1 MPPTN
6 PPSDVRRLLAEA
18 ARLGQSGRLKEA
30 AAHCRQALAI
40 APDNVEALHL
50 LGLVALQSGRPED
63 ALRRFRAAVEID
75 GRFAPAHN
83 HAGVALCA
91 LGRLDE
97 GIASYRQAVGCAPN
111 DPNAHHNLGVAL
123 LRAREH
129 SEAIA
134 VLERALELAPGNVE
148 ALNTLGNALRDLG
161 ELDRAAARYKK
172 AAELAPGR
180 ARTWNNLGVLYHR
193 MGAHD
198 QAVGF
203 YGKAL
208 ALAPDYAEAH
218 NNLGAVYLDQERA
231 KEARASFQR
240 ALEANPNF
248 AEAHINLGDL
258 ASRLGRPEDSVDHY
272 RRVVDGGLG
281 SPANVASALDGLV
294 WTLRRLCRWKDLAG
308 LTGDLV
314 ALAEDAGRTT
324 ESGKL
329 SPFRSLSLPLSPQ
342 AQRRIAERHA
352 RTVRLGQPAAPA
364 DRSKD
369 ADRQLR
375 IGYMSADFRD
385 HPVGHLIAG
394 LFSRHD
400 RAAVEVFAYA
410 IGPRDE
416 SVWRKRIMSGADQ
429 FRDLRD
435 FGADEVAGRIAAD
448 GIDVLVDLM
457 GYTEHA
463 RPEILALRPAPVQIN
478 WLGFPGTMGA
488 PFVDYLMADPV
499 IIPDDAMAGYSEA
512 VIQLPH
518 CYQVND
524 RDQEIA
530 LEAPS
535 RADCGLPESGF
546 VFCCFNN
553 AYKIEPELFDIWM
566 RLLAAV
572 PDSVL
577 WLFKGDGEVEP
588 NLRREAEARG
598 VEGARLVFAERLTK
612 PMHLARHVHVDLF
625 LDTLP
630 YNAHTTASDA
640 LWCGL
645 PVVTRPGRTFASRV
659 AGSLVT
665 AIGVPELI
673 VPDVEAYEAL
683 ALKLATDPEALDAV
697 RAKLKANRLITPLF
711 DTELFARHL
720 ERAYDLVWQR
730 HREGL
735 PPAPVQVPPAKGKG
749 AATTD

>member
-1 MPPTN
+1 MPPSK
-6 PPSDVRRLLAEA
+6 PHGDIPGLLAEA
-18 ARLGQSGRLKEA
+18 ARLGQSGRLPEA
-30 AAHCRQALAI
+30 AARCEQVLAT

-63 ALRRFRAAVEID
+63 ALRRFQAATKID
-75 GRFAPAHN
+75 GRFGPAYN
-83 HAGVALCA
+83 HAGVALFA

-97 GIASYRQAVGCAPN
+97 GIASYRQAVSCAPN

-129 SEAIA
+129 HEAIA
-134 VLERALELAPGNVE
+134 VLEKALELAPGNVE

-161 ELDRAAARYKK
+161 ELDEAAARYQK

-180 ARTWNNLGVLYHR
+180 PRTWNNLGVLSHR
-193 MGAHD
+193 MGAHER
-198 QAVGF
+198 AIG
-203 YGKAL
+203 YYAKAL
-208 ALAPDYAEAH
+208 QLAPDYAEAH

-240 ALEANPNF
+240 ALEVNPDF

-258 ASRLGRPEDSVDHY
+258 SSRLGRPEDSVDHY
-272 RRVVDGGLG
+272 RRVVDGALG
-281 SPANVASALDGLV
+281 SPGNVASALDGLV
-294 WTLRRLCRWKDLAG
+294 WTLRRLCRWGDLPG
-308 LTGDLV
+308 LTRDLV
-314 ALAEDAGRTT
+314 ALAEDPERIA
-324 ESGKL
+324 ESAKL
-329 SPFRSLSLPLSPQ
+329 SPFRSLSLPLSPG

-352 RTVRLGQPAAPA
+352 RAIRRGPSPPPA
-364 DRSKD
+364 DRTD
-369 ADRQLR
+369 EADRRLR

-400 RAAVEVFAYA
+400 RRAVEVVAYA

-416 SVWRKRIMSGADQ
+416 SAWRKRIMNGADR

-435 FGADEVAGRIAAD
+435 AGSDEVAERIAAD
-448 GIDVLVDLM
+448 GIDILVDLM

-463 RPEILALRPAPVQIN
+463 RPEVLALRPAPVQIN

-499 IIPDDAMAGYSEA
+499 IIPEDAAADYSEA
-512 VIQLPH
+512 VIRLPH

-530 LEAPS
+530 LNAPS
-535 RADCGLPESGF
+535 RADCGLAEAGF

-553 AYKIEPELFDIWM
+553 AYKIEPALFDVWM

-572 PDSVL
+572 PGSAL
-577 WLFKGDGEVEP
+577 WLFKGDGEVET

-598 VEGARLVFAERLTK
+598 VDGARLVFAERLTK
-612 PMHLARHVHVDLF
+612 PLHLARHVHADLF
-625 LDTLP
+625 LDTFP

-659 AGSLVT
+659 AASLVT

-673 VPDVEAYEAL
+673 TPDLEAYEAL
-683 ALKLATDPEALDAV
+683 ALKLATDGEALGAV
-697 RAKLKANRLITPLF
+697 RAKLRANRLKAPLF

-720 ERAYDLVWQR
+720 ERAYALVWQR
-730 HREGL
+730 HRDGL
-735 PPAPVQVPPAKGKG
+735 PPAAVKVSR
-749 AATTD
+749 

>member
-1 MPPTN
+1 MPPTD
-6 PPSDVRRLLAEA
+6 PPSDVRRLLAEV
-18 ARLGQSGRLKEA
+18 ARLGQAGRLKEA
-30 AAHCRQALAI
+30 AACCEKALAV
-40 APDNVEALHL
+40 APKNVEALHL
-50 LGLVALQSGRPED
+50 RGLVALQSGRPKD
-63 ALRRFRAAVEID
+63 ALRRFQAAVKID
-75 GRFAPAHN
+75 RRFAPAHN

-91 LGRLDE
+91 LGRLHE
-97 GIASYRQAVGCAPN
+97 GIASYRQAVDCAPQ

-123 LRAREH
+123 LRAGEHRE
-129 SEAIA
+129 ATT

-148 ALNTLGNALRDLG
+148 ALNTLGNALRDQG
-161 ELDRAAARYKK
+161 ELDEAAARYQK

-193 MGAHD
+193 MGAHE
-198 QAVGF
+198 QAIGY

-218 NNLGAVYLDQERA
+218 NNLGAVFLDQERA
-231 KEARASFQR
+231 KEAKASFQR
-240 ALEANPNF
+240 ALQVNADF

-258 ASRLGRPEDSVDHY
+258 ASRLGHPEDSVDHY

-281 SPANVASALDGLV
+281 SPNNVASALDGLV
-294 WTLRRLCRWKDLAG
+294 WTLRRLCRWKDLPK
-308 LTGDLV
+308 LTGHLV
-314 ALAEDAGRTT
+314 ALAEDEARAAETA
-324 ESGKL
+324 KL
-329 SPFRSLSLPLSPQ
+329 SPFRSLSLPLSPR

-352 RTVRLGQPAAPA
+352 RAVRRGRPATTA
-364 DRSKD
+364 DRPNEE
-369 ADRQLR
+369 DRPLR
-375 IGYMSADFRD
+375 VGYMSADFRD

-400 RAAVEVFAYA
+400 RKAVQVLAYA
-410 IGPRDE
+410 IGPRDD
-416 SVWRKRIMSGADQ
+416 SAWRKRIMGGADQ
-429 FRDLRD
+429 FRDVRD
-435 FGADEVAGRIAAD
+435 FDVDEIAGKIADD
-448 GIDVLVDLM
+448 GIDILVDLM

-463 RPEILALRPAPVQIN
+463 RPEVLALRPAPVQIN

-499 IIPDDAMAGYSEA
+499 IIPDDDMAGYSEA

-518 CYQVND
+518 SYQVND

-530 LEAPS
+530 LDAPS

-566 RLLAAV
+566 RLLSAV
-572 PDSVL
+572 SGSVL

-612 PMHLARHVHVDLF
+612 PLHLARHVHADLF
-625 LDTLP
+625 LDTFP

-659 AGSLVT
+659 AASLVT
-665 AIGVPELI
+665 AMGVPELI
-673 VPDVEAYEAL
+673 APDVGAYEAL
-683 ALKLATDPEALDAV
+683 AVKLATDPQALDSV
-697 RAKLKANRLITPLF
+697 RTKLKDNRLKTPLF

-720 ERAYDLVWQR
+720 ERAYALVWRQ
-730 HREGL
+730 HLKGQS
-735 PPAPVQVPPAKGKG
+735 PAPVKVPPAKGED
-749 AATTD
+749 AAPAA

>member
-1 MPPTN
+1 MPPSN
-6 PPSDVRRLLAEA
+6 LSRDVHRLLAEA
-18 ARLGQSGRLKEA
+18 ARLGQGGQLKKA
-30 AAHCRQALAI
+30 ASCCKQVLAI

-50 LGLVALQSGRPED
+50 LGLVALQSGRPEE
-63 ALRRFRAAVEID
+63 ALRRFRAAVEINS
-75 GRFAPAHN
+75 RFAAAHN

-123 LRAREH
+123 LRARKH

-161 ELDRAAARYKK
+161 ELDRAAARYHK
-172 AAELAPGR
+172 AAEIAPGL

-193 MGAHD
+193 MGVHE
-198 QAVGF
+198 QAIGF
-203 YGKAL
+203 YSKAL
-208 ALAPDYAEAH
+208 SLAPDYAEAH
-218 NNLGAVYLDQERA
+218 NNLGAVYLDLERA
-231 KEARASFQR
+231 KEARACFER
-240 ALEANPNF
+240 ALEANPKF

-258 ASRLGRPEDSVDHY
+258 SSRLGRPEDSVDHY

-294 WTLRRLCRWKDLAG
+294 WTLRRLCRWKGLAG
-308 LTGDLV
+308 LTRDLLV
-314 ALAEDAGRTT
+314 LAEDAGRTP
-324 ESGKL
+324 EAAKL

-342 AQRRIAERHA
+342 AQKRIAERHA
-352 RTVRLGQPAAPA
+352 RNVRIGRPTAPA
-364 DRSKD
+364 DRSNES
-369 ADRQLR
+369 DRPLR
-375 IGYMSADFRD
+375 VGYMSADFRD

-400 RAAVEVFAYA
+400 RGAVEVFAYA
-410 IGPRDE
+410 IGPRDD
-416 SVWRKRIMSGADQ
+416 SPWRKRIMSGADR

-435 FGADEVAGRIAAD
+435 VGSDEVAARIAAD
-448 GIDVLVDLM
+448 GVDVLVDLM

-463 RPEILALRPAPVQIN
+463 RPEVLALRPAPVQIN

-499 IIPDDAMAGYSEA
+499 IVSEDAMADYSEA

-518 CYQVND
+518 RYQVND

-530 LEAPS
+530 VDAPS
-535 RADCGLPESGF
+535 RADCGLPDSGF

-553 AYKIEPELFDIWM
+553 TYKITPELFDIWM

-572 PDSVL
+572 PDSLL

-588 NLRREAEARG
+588 NLRREAETRG
-598 VEGARLVFAERLTK
+598 VDGARLVFAERLTK
-612 PMHLARHVHVDLF
+612 PRHLARHVHADLF
-625 LDTLP
+625 LDTFP

-645 PVVTRPGRTFASRV
+645 PIVTRPGRNFASRV
-659 AGSLVT
+659 AASLVT

-673 VPDVEAYEAL
+673 TPDVEAYEAL
-683 ALKLATDPEALDAV
+683 ALKLATDPESLGAI
-697 RAKLKANRLITPLF
+697 RTKLGENRLKTPLF
-711 DTELFARHL
+711 DTELFARDL
-720 ERAYDLVWQR
+720 ERAYAMAWQR

-735 PPAPVQVPPAKGKG
+735 KPSAILVPSANGKG
-749 AATTD
+749 AIALD

>member
-1 MPPTN
+1 MPQSN
-6 PPSDVRRLLAEA
+6 HPSDVGRLLAEA
-18 ARLGQSGRLKEA
+18 ARLGQAGRLPEA
-30 AAHCRQALAI
+30 AARCEQVLAT

-63 ALRRFRAAVEID
+63 ALRRFRTAVKID
-75 GRFAPAHN
+75 AGFAPAHN

-97 GIASYRQAVGCAPN
+97 GIASYRRAVGCAPN
-111 DPNAHHNLGVAL
+111 DPNGHHNLGVAL
-123 LRAREH
+123 LRSREH
-129 SEAIA
+129 REAVA

-161 ELDRAAARYKK
+161 ELDKAAERYHK

-180 ARTWNNLGVLYHR
+180 PRTWNNLGVLYHR
-193 MGAHD
+193 MGAHER
-198 QAVGF
+198 AIGY

-218 NNLGAVYLDQERA
+218 NNLGAVHLDQERA
-231 KEARASFQR
+231 KEASACFRR
-240 ALEANPNF
+240 ALEANPDF

-258 ASRLGRPEDSVDHY
+258 SSRLGRPADSVDCY
-272 RRVVDGGLG
+272 RRVVAGALG
-281 SPANVASALDGLV
+281 SPGNVASALDGLV
-294 WTLRRLCRWKDLAG
+294 WTLRRLCRWDDLAG
-308 LTGDLV
+308 LTRDLV
-314 ALAEDAGRTT
+314 ALAEDAERI
-324 ESGKL
+324 EAAAKL
-329 SPFRSLSLPLSPQ
+329 SPFRSLSLPLSPG

-352 RTVRLGQPAAPA
+352 RDIRRGRPVARAERPNAADQP
-364 DRSKD
+364 
-369 ADRQLR
+369 LR

-394 LFSRHD
+394 LFARHD
-400 RAAVEVFAYA
+400 RHAVEAYAYA

-416 SVWRKRIMSGADQ
+416 SVWRKRIMSGADR

-435 FGADEVAGRIAAD
+435 VASDEVAGRIAAD
-448 GIDVLVDLM
+448 GIDILVDLM

-463 RPEILALRPAPVQIN
+463 RPEVLALRPAPVQID
-478 WLGFPGTMGA
+478 WLGYPGTMGA

-499 IIPDDAMAGYSEA
+499 IIPDEATADYSEA

-530 LEAPS
+530 ADPPS
-535 RADCGLPESGF
+535 RADCGLADAGF

-553 AYKIEPELFDIWM
+553 AYKIEPTLFDVWM

-572 PDSVL
+572 PGSVL

-612 PMHLARHVHVDLF
+612 PLHLARHVHADLF
-625 LDTLP
+625 LDTFP

-645 PVVTRPGRTFASRV
+645 PVVTRAGQTFPSRV
-659 AGSLVT
+659 AASLVT

-673 VPDVEAYEAL
+673 TPDIEGYEAL
-683 ALKLATDPEALDAV
+683 ALKLATDPEALGAV
-697 RAKLKANRLITPLF
+697 RAKLEANRLTTPLF
-711 DTELFARHL
+711 DTDLFARHL
-720 ERAYDLVWQR
+720 ERAYALVWQR
-730 HREGL
+730 HRDGL
-735 PPAPVQVPPAKGKG
+735 PPAPVKVPR
-749 AATTD
+749 